1 MIRSCLKIKQTTIST
16 NKFSKDTTPTYKN
29 YLYFY
34 TVAINIQN
42 ENVKTFSL
50 SKRTFLD
57 IDLAR
62 EISHLHFANHKIL
75 LKLETTKICEKVSH
89 VLGSKGLL
97 LLQQ

>member
-1 MIRSCLKIKQTTIST
+1 MIRSCLKIKQKTIST
-16 NKFSKDTTPTYKN
+16 NKFSKDTTSTYKN

-42 ENVKTFSL
+42 ENLKAFI

-75 LKLETTKICEKVSH
+75 LKFKTTKICEKVSH
-89 VLGSKGLL
+89 VLGSKDLL